1 MWNRCSRKTCTKQE
15 KIDNTFFI
23 GPGKVKELALL
34 VQVKAANLII
44 FDDDLSG
51 VQLKNLEEAIG
62 CKVIDRATLI
72 MEIFARRAKTREAK
86 IQVELAQLKYRS
98 QRLIGF
104 GISMSRLGG
113 GVGSKGPG
121 EKN

>member
-1 MWNRCSRKTCTKQE
+1 MWNRCSREDSVQNKK

-34 VQVKAANLII
+34 VQVTANLII

-62 CKVIDRATLI
+62 CKVIDRAIAYHGNFCKKSKAL
-72 MEIFARRAKTREAK
+72 ER
-86 IQVELAQLKYRS
+86 QNS
-98 QRLIGF
+98 SW
-104 GISMSRLGG
+104 ISTA
-113 GVGSKGPG
+113 
-121 EKN
+121 